1 MLVIDTNGHQQYR
14 LVQVIHCWP
23 VFVLAGMV
31 WLVPW
36 VCDSAGTIGALCFW
50 YLWSC
55 AWFILTS
62 CEPPTVCSLTRQTK
76 NCKSF
81 LKVASSDLGCVTQL
95 WLKDPSLPTAQ
106 LFDVSRIHSCSEHST
121 WSLIDHVLGNNKQ
134 ADILKK
140 YIPCEFIPFPYI

>member
-1 MLVIDTNGHQQYR
+1 MVISNTDWFKWYIVGLFLFLLAWYDLFLGFVT
-14 LVQVIHCWP
+14 
-23 VFVLAGMV
+23 VLAP
-31 WLVPW
+31 L
-36 VCDSAGTIGALCFW
+36 ALCVFDTYGVVHDS
-50 YLWSC
+50 YLP
-55 AWFILTS
+55 AVNL
-62 CEPPTVCSLTRQTK
+62 PQCSLTRQTK